1 MDLPVE
7 AYRLV
12 DKAKSLSDEERL
24 VLNYFV
30 ENISVGSLRAVK
42 ELKAKGVGSP
52 EEVIARLVEMGFLED
67 RGDCYNLAMP
77 LRELVRRRG
86 ELRL

>member
-12 DKAKSLSDEERL
+12 DKARNLNDEERL

-42 ELKAKGVGSP
+42 ELKAKGVRNP
-52 EEVIARLVEMGFLED
+52 EEVIARLVNMGFLED
-67 RGDCYNLAMP
+67 KGDCYNLATP

-86 ELRL
+86 GFRL